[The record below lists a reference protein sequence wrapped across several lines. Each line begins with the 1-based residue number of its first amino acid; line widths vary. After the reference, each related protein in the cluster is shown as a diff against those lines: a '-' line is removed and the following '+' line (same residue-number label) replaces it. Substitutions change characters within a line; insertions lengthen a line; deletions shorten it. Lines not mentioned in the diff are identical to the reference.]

1 MKMSR
6 GSSMKISSKGARLT
20 ASPARAALAACALS
34 LLVLVG
40 ISLSSR
46 QAASAGPASKAT
58 AVRPSLPGKFVWF
71 DLLTNDAAAAEK
83 YYGGLF
89 GWTFEVLK
97 GHEPP
102 YKVIRQGGAPIGGLV
117 DMTLRR
123 ADLPESTWLGYVSG
137 ADVDAAAAAFK
148 EKGGRVLKEPFDVT
162 TLARAS
168 VVTDPQHALVGLI
181 HINRGDPPDGPPV
194 DGRFLWI
201 EHMAKDVPSAMA
213 FYRDVLGY
221 DAKPLGSGVAG
232 VDFPYYALGRGGKN
246 RAGLYAVP
254 WKELNSNW
262 LPYVRVADA
271 AAAAEK
277 AKALGGR
284 VVLAPRPD
292 LRNGSLAIVVDPTG
306 AALAL
311 QKVPFENGK

>member
-1 MKMSR
+1 MKR
-6 GSSMKISSKGARLT
+6 VVPPRTRRILGLT
-20 ASPARAALAACALS
+20 AGAVAALALAA
-34 LLVLVG
+34 
-40 ISLSSR
+40 
-46 QAASAGPASKAT
+46 AASKPAQ
-58 AVRPSLPGKFVWF
+58 VRPSLPGKFVWF

-102 YKVIRQGGAPIGGLV
+102 YRIIREKGQPIGGLV
-117 DMTLRR
+117 DMTLRKQ
-123 ADLPESTWLGYVSG
+123 DLPESTWLGYVSVP
-137 ADVDAAAAAFK
+137 DVDAAAASFK
-148 EKGGRVLKEPFDVT
+148 AKGGAVLKEPFDVAG
-162 TLARAS
+162 LARAA
-168 VVTDPQHALVGLI
+168 VVTDPQRALVGLI
-181 HINRGDPPDGPPV
+181 RITKGDPPDGPPA

-201 EHMAKDVPSAMA
+201 EHMAKDVPAAMA

-221 DAKPLGSGVAG
+221 DAKPLDSGVAG
-232 VDFPYYALGRGGKN
+232 VEFPYYALGKGGKN
-246 RAGLYAVP
+246 RAGLYMTP

-277 AKALGGR
+277 AKGLGGR
-284 VVLAPRPD
+284 VVLAPRAD
-292 LRNGSLAIVVDPTG
+292 IRDGSLAIVVDPTG

-311 QKVPFENGK
+311 QKYPFEKAGK

>member
-1 MKMSR
+1 MRISSKNLR
-6 GSSMKISSKGARLT
+6 GSSRHTKAAFSLGALVV
-20 ASPARAALAACALS
+20 
-34 LLVLVG
+34 LVLVG
-40 ISLSSR
+40 ISLLAR
-46 QAASAGPASKAT
+46 PAASAGPASRPAQ
-58 AVRPSLPGKFVWF
+58 VRPSLPGKFVWF

-97 GHEPP
+97 DHQPP
-102 YKVIRQGGAPIGGLV
+102 YKVIREKGQPIGGLV
-117 DMTLRR
+117 DMTLRKE
-123 ADLPESTWLGYVSG
+123 DLPESTWLGYVSVP
-137 ADVDAAAAAFK
+137 DVDATAAAFK
-148 EKGGRVLKEPFDVT
+148 ERGGNVLRAPFDVAR
-162 TLARAS
+162 LARAA
-168 VVTDPQHALVGLI
+168 VVTDPQHALIGLI
-181 HINRGDPPDGPPV
+181 HVAKGDPPDTPPA

-201 EHMAKDVPSAMA
+201 EHMAKDVPAAMV

-221 DAKPLGSGVAG
+221 DAKPLDAGVAG
-232 VDFPYYALGRGGKN
+232 VDFSYYALGRGGRN
-246 RAGLYAVP
+246 RAGLYQTP

-271 AAAAEK
+271 SAAAEK

-292 LRNGSLAIVVDPTG
+292 IRDSSLAIVADPTG

-311 QKVPFENGK
+311 QKFPFEKPAK